1 MCCARSSLS
10 MAGKGSGEKQ
20 RTEKGKWNECL
31 DFLNLVG
38 VQGWAGYSGD
48 GMEGRR
54 GFEWEGVRV
63 GMDERQLRRGP
74 LR

>member
-1 MCCARSSLS
+1 MKSESEVAQACLTLS
-10 MAGKGSGEKQ
+10 
-20 RTEKGKWNECL
+20 
-31 DFLNLVG
+31 DPFLNVVG